1 MYLNRTEKRQGAQ
14 NIQKQRY
21 KYINKQKRKK
31 RAKKK
36 KDCTNESLSLS
47 SVVLI
52 ETLPYESECIN
63 TVRLCGSFA
72 ALLSELLL

>member
-1 MYLNRTEKRQGAQ
+1 MKERIKIKRSMYLNRTEKWQGAQ

-36 KDCTNESLSLS
+36 KD
-47 SVVLI
+47 
-52 ETLPYESECIN
+52 
-63 TVRLCGSFA
+63 
-72 ALLSELLL
+72 